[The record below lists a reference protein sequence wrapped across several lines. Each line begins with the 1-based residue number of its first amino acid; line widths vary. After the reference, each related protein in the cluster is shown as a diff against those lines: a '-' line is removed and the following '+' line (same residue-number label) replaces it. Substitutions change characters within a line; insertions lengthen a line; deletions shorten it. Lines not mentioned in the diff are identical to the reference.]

1 MSFKKYI
8 AYKTA
13 YRTLDGARRVTSD
26 GCAGI
31 GGMFPVVFL
40 VLLLSPLVVFV
51 IVVGL
56 LYGFVTLLIVSRFFR
71 LGVLYGLLGLG
82 ILMLLGIV
90 ISLIEGCL

>member
-1 MSFKKYI
+1 M
-8 AYKTA
+8 
-13 YRTLDGARRVTSD
+13 DGTGRVASD

-31 GGMFPVVFL
+31 GGIFPVVFL

-56 LYGFVTLLIVSRFFR
+56 LYGFVTLLRVSRFFR

-90 ISLIEGCL
+90 ISLMEGCL